1 MLKAMYTAGTGMTA
15 QQLNIDNIANN
26 LANVSTNGFKTGEA
40 SFQELVYLNLCDPKG
55 YAYQGQQ
62 LPEGLQIGSGAMV
75 NSITKIFTQG
85 NLVNTGNP
93 LDIAIQ
99 GDGFIQVTLL
109 DGEFRYT
116 RDGSLRLN
124 ANGNLVNTNGFLISP
139 QITIPITAISVSIAS
154 DGTVSIVN
162 AGATNTSSIL
172 GQLVL
177 ARFVNEAGLSAEG
190 MNLYSATASSGTP
203 ILATPGL
210 NGIGLIQQGFL
221 EQSNVNVVTEL
232 VNLIIAQRA
241 YEFNTRVI
249 TVCDNQLDLTAQLIH
264 A

>member
-1 MLKAMYTAGTGMTA
+1 MIKAMYTAGTGMTA

-26 LANVSTNGFKTGEA
+26 LANTSTNGFKKGEP
-40 SFQELVYLNLCDPKG
+40 SFQDLVYVTLRDPGG

-62 LPEGLQIGSGAMV
+62 LPTGLQIGSGAQL
-75 NSITKIFTQG
+75 NAITKIFSQG

-99 GDGFIQVTLL
+99 GDGFLQVTLP
-109 DGEFRYT
+109 DGELRYT
-116 RDGSLRLN
+116 RDGALRLN
-124 ANGNLVNTNGFLISP
+124 SVGNIVNTNGFLISP
-139 QITIPITAISVSIAS
+139 QITIPITAISVSIAQ

-162 AGATNTSSIL
+162 AGATNTSTIL
-172 GQLVL
+172 GQLTL
-177 ARFVNEAGLSAEG
+177 ARFINEGGLAAEG
-190 MNLYSATASSGTP
+190 LNLYSQTASSGTP

-210 NGIGLIQQGFL
+210 NGTGLIQQGFL
-221 EQSNVNVVTEL
+221 ESSNVDIVSEL
-232 VNLIIAQRA
+232 VALIVAQRA

-264 A
+264 